1 MPRPVYSQPPK
12 DIAQFTRDE
21 LPTCPSNGQAA
32 IHSLLRHHGLLACR
46 SGAALDAQKPYLEQA
61 GHCKE
66 LIEGLSLKSKTHQKA
81 RTC

>member
-46 SGAALDAQKPYLEQA
+46 SGAALD
-61 GHCKE
+61 
-66 LIEGLSLKSKTHQKA
+66 
-81 RTC
+81 